1 MNCLYNSLLTWKG
14 SLFKWTEKKHG
25 SQVRKRPSES
35 NAGNLEHGEKNRK
48 KRQLADV
55 TKDDCSPDME
65 SSSEGSILRQYNI
78 Q

>member
-1 MNCLYNSLLTWKG
+1 M
-14 SLFKWTEKKHG
+14 
-25 SQVRKRPSES
+25 RKRPSES
-35 NAGNLEHGEKNRK
+35 NAGDLEDGEKNRK

>member
-14 SLFKWTEKKHG
+14 SLFKWTEKKYG

-35 NAGNLEHGEKNRK
+35 NAGDLEGGGKNRR

-55 TKDDCSPDME
+55 TRDDCSPDIE
-65 SSSEGSILRQYNI
+65 SSSDGFFLRQYT
-78 Q
+78 